1 MVENQIVRS
10 LQKVQANRTDPGCRL
25 PLARI
30 IALLFFLYGQAT
42 ALTGRPLDPSVQA
55 QQQASARAASSLERK
70 GTYETLDSETLL
82 LEYMLGEAGSVLWAI
97 TRNSVNLYELPGRT
111 AIEQAAQQVIDLLTA
126 RLPRDNET
134 NLEAYKRASRT
145 RSQFPAAVA
154 ALSRMILGP
163 VASQLQG
170 QRLLIVADGKLHF
183 IPFAVLPKPQP
194 KPQVD
199 LPRDPRPMGRP
210 ARANLK
216 TQPLILDHEIVSL
229 PSASALGLLRRR
241 AKTRAPAPKLL
252 ALLAD
257 PVFERNDPRF
267 RRGFGMESTLAAST
281 QNPPDAENQQRAA
294 ANSDI
299 LRTGWT
305 GGTLKRLRFARQE
318 ADQILTFLSAAE
330 RAASLSAFDFAANQA
345 LALSPELAQYRY
357 LHFATHGLLD
367 NERPEL
373 SGIALS
379 LLDRDRQEQDGF
391 LRLIEIYNLKLAADL
406 VTLSACE
413 TGLGKQVKGEGIVGL
428 TRGFLHAGAS
438 RVLVSL
444 WKVDDRASARLM
456 GRVYEGIFREKL
468 SPAAALR
475 NAQLSLRQDPALHDP
490 FFWAAF
496 VLHGEPH

>member
-10 LQKVQANRTDPGCRL
+10 MQKVQAARTDPGCRL
-25 PLARI
+25 QLARI

-42 ALTGRPLDPSVQA
+42 ALTEPVAPSGQS
-55 QQQASARAASSLERK
+55 QQQSSARGLERK
-70 GTYETLDSETLL
+70 GTYDTLDSETLL
-82 LEYMLGEAGSVLWAI
+82 LEYMLGEAGSVLWAV
-97 TRNSVNLYELPGRT
+97 TRNSVNLYELPGRA

-134 NLEAYKRASRT
+134 NLEAYQRASRT

-163 VASQLQG
+163 VASQLHG

-183 IPFAVLPKPQP
+183 IPFAVLPKPQ
-194 KPQVD
+194 VD
-199 LPRDPRPMGRP
+199 EPRGARPIERQ
-210 ARANLK
+210 ARADWKN
-216 TQPLILDHEIVSL
+216 QPLILDHEIVSL

-241 AKTRAPAPKLL
+241 GKTRAAAPKLL

-267 RRGFGMESTLAAST
+267 RPGFGMESPLAAST
-281 QNPPDAENQQRAA
+281 QNSPDAENQPRAA

-299 LRTGWT
+299 FRTVGT

-318 ADQILTFLSAAE
+318 ADQILTSLSAAE

-379 LLDRDRQEQDGF
+379 LLDRDGQEQDGF

-456 GRVYEGIFREKL
+456 GRVYEGIFREKR

-475 NAQLSLRQDPALHDP
+475 KAQLSFRQDPALNDP

-496 VLHGEPH
+496 VLHGEPR